1 MVSEIY
7 NTDCMEYMKS
17 MPDKFFDLAV
27 VDPPY
32 FSGPEKR
39 GFYGKAVNSNGV
51 HRTYKKSDEWLVP
64 KPEFFDELK
73 RVSKRYIVWGCNYY
87 DYVFEHG
94 RIVWDKCNGASSFS
108 DCEIAATNLFDSVR
122 MFRFMWNGMMQGKSI
137 SEGHIMQGDKS
148 KNEFRIHPTQ
158 KPVALYAWIFQN
170 FARGGP
176 KILDTHL
183 GSGSSR
189 IAAYRLGLDFYGCEL
204 DKGYFDASQE
214 RFDRECLGIE
224 VFGNHTITQQTL
236 F

>member
-137 SEGHIMQGDKS
+137 SEAISCRETNRRMSSGFTRLRS
-148 KNEFRIHPTQ
+148 LSPFT
-158 KPVALYAWIFQN
+158 
-170 FARGGP
+170 
-176 KILDTHL
+176 L
-183 GSGSSR
+183 GYSR
-189 IAAYRLGLDFYGCEL
+189 ISLGGGRRYSTLTSAPDRAA
-204 DKGYFDASQE
+204 
-214 RFDRECLGIE
+214 
-224 VFGNHTITQQTL
+224 
-236 F
+236 

>member
-170 FARGGP
+170 FARGGAE
-176 KILDTHL
+176 DTRHSPRL
-183 GSGSSR
+183 RIEPHSGIPPRSR
-189 IAAYRLGLDFYGCEL
+189 LLRM
-204 DKGYFDASQE
+204 
-214 RFDRECLGIE
+214 R
-224 VFGNHTITQQTL
+224 T
-236 F
+236 